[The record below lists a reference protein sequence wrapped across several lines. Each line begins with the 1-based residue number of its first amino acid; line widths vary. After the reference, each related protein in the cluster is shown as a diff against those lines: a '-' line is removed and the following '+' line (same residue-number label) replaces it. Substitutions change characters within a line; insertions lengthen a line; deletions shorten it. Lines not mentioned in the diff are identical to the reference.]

1 MDSTEILPAANTG
14 NWKIERGCNV
24 PRSIWWPHIS
34 IMGLKICW
42 FKSAF
47 DNIFVRSINKCFR
60 KLKSS
65 YFGINIYLKWEIFW
79 LLVSNSCCSG
89 GLLGI
94 SWTKCWHFSAGTR
107 PCCWKGY
114 KMFNI
119 HLLCEYWRN
128 SFLNRIGFFQGWLSA

>member
-1 MDSTEILPAANTG
+1 MDSTEISPAAKPG

-24 PRSIWWPHIS
+24 PRSIWWPHIL
-34 IMGLKICW
+34 IIGLKICW
-42 FKSAF
+42 FKSTF
-47 DNIFVRSINKCFR
+47 NNIFVRSINKCLR
-60 KLKSS
+60 KLKNSN
-65 YFGINIYLKWEIFW
+65 FGINIYLKWKYSGFW
-79 LLVSNSCCSG
+79 CQTNAALE
-89 GLLGI
+89 GLLGF

-119 HLLCEYWRN
+119 HLLCEYRRN